1 MDLYISQPSSE
12 REAYRSNWQLTQ
24 GSPTIQYSEN
34 IRLKYIY
41 DAHSLK
47 TQGSLQKRDS
57 MIRRTRSVRLLYENC
72 FQDLQGQFHI

>member
-34 IRLKYIY
+34 IRLKYSALNETYILHPPPSK
-41 DAHSLK
+41 AH
-47 TQGSLQKRDS
+47 TVEGRAE
-57 MIRRTRSVRLLYENC
+57 RY
-72 FQDLQGQFHI
+72 